1 MKYILFFIVISIIYY
16 YYRKYCEIVPFKY
29 DCYFVILSICYLLFF
44 YSINNVKNFKYK
56 VVQNLKNV
64 HNTPLHNLIPDYKI
78 VHDPLK
84 LQLLNNQ
91 NFKCSFCK
99 NNISSSEI
107 NNCQVSNINNKVHII
122 CPLCCKKYL
131 NNQYALPNK
140 LQKKYNPYSL
150 L

>member
-1 MKYILFFIVISIIYY
+1 M
-16 YYRKYCEIVPFKY
+16 
-29 DCYFVILSICYLLFF
+29 
-44 YSINNVKNFKYK
+44 
-56 VVQNLKNV
+56 
-64 HNTPLHNLIPDYKI
+64 HNLIPDYKI